1 METSTQGGRMT
12 IRTMTVI
19 AVLMGIATTLTA
31 CRQNQ
36 PARPG
41 PAADARLMPI
51 QPEHVHTVAPGVI
64 SGGEPEGVAAF
75 EWLHQQGVRTI
86 ISVDGMK
93 PDLVLARQYGIRYVH
108 LPIQY
113 RGVPAERRLAIAKA
127 IRDLPGT
134 VYVHCHH
141 GLHRG
146 PAAVAAAMVT
156 LGRMTPEQG
165 TAFLHE
171 AGTSPNYPG
180 LFGDVASAK
189 TATAAELDA
198 FQCEWP
204 EQWQTGGVVAA
215 MAEIDRAFESL
226 NIVRTA
232 GWTTPAEHPDLVG
245 ANEATL
251 LMERFHELLRED
263 EKKEWPADYRGWLS
277 AAETAAEGIR
287 GELKGGRSTEAL
299 DRNWTVLKQTC
310 SDCHAKYRNLIW

>member
-1 METSTQGGRMT
+1 MMT
-12 IRTMTVI
+12 RWAFVVVASLALVT
-19 AVLMGIATTLTA
+19 GIAA
-31 CRQNQ
+31 CRQNR
-36 PARPG
+36 PAG
-41 PAADARLMPI
+41 PSPDAGGGAVAPEA
-51 QPEHVHTVAPGVI
+51 PEHVIVVEKDVI

-180 LFGDVASAK
+180 LFGDVANAK
-189 TATAAELDA
+189 TATASELDA

-215 MAEIDRAFESL
+215 MAEIDRAFEAL

-263 EKKEWPADYRGWLS
+263 EKNEWPADYRGWLS

-287 GELKGGRSTEAL
+287 SELKGGRSTEAL
-299 DRNWTVLKQTC
+299 DRNWTALKQTC